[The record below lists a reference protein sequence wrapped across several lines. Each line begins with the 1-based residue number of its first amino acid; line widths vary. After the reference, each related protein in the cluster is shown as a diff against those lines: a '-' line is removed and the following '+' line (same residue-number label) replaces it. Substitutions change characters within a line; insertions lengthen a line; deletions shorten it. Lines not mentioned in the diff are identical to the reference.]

1 MFQLWVSN
9 MICGITLERKQLCT
23 SEIGK
28 VAWIIK
34 LWYWLFVSLRVSAVG
49 EKAKK
54 YRGTRRPE
62 RGPGYLF
69 VSRRLNPPAGLHIAI
84 SQNEWTRV
92 YFGKLLFCW
101 QRTLH
106 WSVWV
111 WDEVLRPGFLCPV
124 VKLARQKRD
133 NQVKTLSSIVFATL
147 MYALKNIW
155 KTIKKKKKTLWKK
168 CRACWLNE
176 ILVGYLRKRSQVSEN
191 LKQSF

>member
-1 MFQLWVSN
+1 M
-9 MICGITLERKQLCT
+9 
-23 SEIGK
+23 
-28 VAWIIK
+28 
-34 LWYWLFVSLRVSAVG
+34 G

-54 YRGTRRPE
+54 YRGARRPE

-92 YFGKLLFCW
+92 YFGKLLFCC

-147 MYALKNIW
+147 NYALKNIW
-155 KTIKKKKKTLWKK
+155 KTIKKKNVVKKMSSLLIEWNLGWIFKK
-168 CRACWLNE
+168 KVASKRKFKTELLTRIPPPPLNVCREE
-176 ILVGYLRKRSQVSEN
+176 IKVTST
-191 LKQSF
+191 KQMIDIKKEKYIQYWRV